1 VGERETARA
10 CTRALGAQPPPP
22 LLCTGEKGRRKGVR
36 VEGVAVWLVF

>member
-10 CTRALGAQPPPP
+10 CARALGAQPP